1 AGPGTP
7 VTVNSRTVTLSGDS
21 TSNFTGIF
29 SNSGFNPT
37 YGLAG
42 APFRSDFTLADSG
55 PITIKAIDKLT
66 VGGGAQITSD
76 SFAFGASSKITLNV
90 GDALF
95 SGQGGA
101 LAAQSLLA
109 GTSGDVSVNASGQV
123 NIQDGFAVTAA
134 TFGSGDAGTVSITAN
149 GGVNL
154 SGTNSG
160 IFSVTTQAPDA
171 QYDRF
176 AQRYDTFF
184 RTNRGIRIPNYASL
198 RTALRVSEAPGA
210 LMQVLSQLNAIR
222 DSAGNR
228 LAPVTNPTPGTGGTV
243 SITTPVLAANAGALI
258 ESSSGWGGSAGQ
270 INANTGSLF
279 LNSGASIRSTSG
291 RVNLTTQQ
299 PTIGAGN
306 AGDISLTA
314 SDVIS

>member
-123 NIQDGFAVTAA
+123 NIQDGFRVTAA
-134 TFGSGDAGTVSITAN
+134 TFGSGDAGTISITAN

-154 SGTNSG
+154 SGTNSR
-160 IFSVTTQAPDA
+160 IQSTTFQAPDS
-171 QYDRF
+171 QYNGF
-176 AQRYDTFF
+176 AQRFASFFGSSPATF
-184 RTNRGIRIPNYASL
+184 TYALL
-198 RTALRVSEAPGA
+198 RSRLGVAPAPGDI
-210 LMQVLSQLNAIR
+210 LLVLAKLNAMK
-222 DSAGNR
+222 DSAGNP
-228 LAPVTNPTPGTGGTV
+228 LVPATDPTPGAGGTV
-243 SITTPVLAANAGALI
+243 SIKAPVLTA
-258 ESSSGWGGSAGQ
+258 S
-270 INANTGSLF
+270 TGSL
-279 LNSGASIRSTSG
+279 IETST
-291 RVNLTTQQ
+291 
-299 PTIGAGN
+299 A
-306 AGDISLTA
+306 
-314 SDVIS
+314 